1 MTPAVFLDR
10 DGVLIEEVNYLA
22 HPHQVRLIP
31 GVAPAIARLNQ
42 RNIPVVVVT
51 NQAGVAHGMF
61 PEERVDEV
69 HRYLDLLLHR
79 EGARVDHYEYCPHH
93 PAGEVGVYRVE
104 CDCRKPR
111 PGMLRA
117 SAAQLELDLA
127 RSVLVGDKVS
137 DLEAGASAGCA
148 TVLVRTGHGR
158 AVDVQR
164 LDVRGL
170 RLLGIVAD
178 LAEAVAVWLTQQ
190 KPHKHEHAYRQ
201 AS

>member
-22 HPHQVRLIP
+22 HPHQVRLLP
-31 GVAPAIARLNQ
+31 DAAPAIARLNQ

-51 NQAGVAHGMF
+51 NQAGVAHGKF

-79 EGARVDHYEYCPHH
+79 EGARVDRYEFCPHH
-93 PAGEVGVYRVE
+93 PAGEVSVYRVD
-104 CDCRKPR
+104 CACRKPR
-111 PGMLRA
+111 PGMLLH
-117 SAAQLELDLA
+117 AAAELGLDLA
-127 RSVLVGDKVS
+127 CSVLVGDKVS

-148 TVLVRTGHGR
+148 TILVRTGHGR

-164 LDVRGL
+164 LDFGGL
-170 RLLGIVAD
+170 RLLSIVAD
-178 LAEAVAVWLTQQ
+178 LPEAIGMWLVQQ
-190 KPHKHEHAYRQ
+190 KYHEHGRAYRQ